1 MNAIRAPISVIVM
14 LDVEIQKALIVVIV
28 ISAILE
34 MVELAAMLMNV
45 QLGNINV
52 IVMLA
57 V

>member
-1 MNAIRAPISVIVM
+1 M
-14 LDVEIQKALIVVIV
+14 LDVEIQKALIVVIA
-28 ISAILE
+28 ILAILE